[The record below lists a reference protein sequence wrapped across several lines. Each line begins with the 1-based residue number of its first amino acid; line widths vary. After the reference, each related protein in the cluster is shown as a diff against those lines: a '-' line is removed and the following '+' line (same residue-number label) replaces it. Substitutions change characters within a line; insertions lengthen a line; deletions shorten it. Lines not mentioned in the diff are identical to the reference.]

1 MVVFLGDDTAAKSM
15 GHHSFINGIGQSLV
29 GSTSIIRRRPA
40 RFILGAF
47 LVALYVYFY
56 TYHGV
61 IGLGSRVQQPLQP
74 QLDEIPPRIWQIF
87 FGYTPLDDFAPALQ
101 TWISKNQDYS
111 YTLMSN
117 QGAEDF
123 ARKHYADRPEILEP
137 FLQLKFHVLRSD
149 LLRYMILES
158 EGGVYSD
165 LDTVAIKSV
174 RDWIP
179 QEMRSKIHAIVGVEY
194 DQLGGEPY
202 YGMNEPI
209 QFCQWTM
216 AASRGHPIMKKI
228 VKKVVAALE
237 EAAERNKTSVADF
250 QPIDDEVVQVSG
262 PVIWTQAVMEAMSEA
277 TGTEMSYL
285 NITGMT
291 EPRLFGDVLVLP
303 IDGFGAG
310 QPHSNSTRDDNQGPG
325 DFFVRHQ
332 WKGSWKHGW
341 NN

>member
-1 MVVFLGDDTAAKSM
+1 MLLLDTEASANGM
-15 GHHSFINGIGQSLV
+15 GFHSFMNCIRQSLV
-29 GSTSIIRRRPA
+29 STTSFIRWRLA
-40 RFILGAF
+40 RFGFGAVLF
-47 LVALYVYFY
+47 ALYVYFLSY
-56 TYHGV
+56 NGPF
-61 IGLGSRVQQPLQP
+61 GSGPRAQQPFKP

-87 FGYTPLDDFAPALQ
+87 FGYTPIDEFAPALQ

-117 QGAEDF
+117 KGADDF
-123 ARKHYADRPEILEP
+123 ARKHYANRPGILEP
-137 FLQLKFHVLRSD
+137 FLQLKVHVLRSD

-158 EGGVYSD
+158 EGGIYSD
-165 LDTVAIKSV
+165 LDTVVEKSV

-179 QEMRSKIHAIVGVEY
+179 QEMRSKVHAIVGVEY
-194 DQLGGEPY
+194 DQLDREPY
-202 YGMNEPI
+202 YGMNERI

-216 AASRGHPIMKKI
+216 AASRGHPIMRKI
-228 VKKVVAALE
+228 VKKVVASINE
-237 EAAERNKTSVADF
+237 TAERQNTRIADLK
-250 QPIDDEVVQVSG
+250 PSDEEVLQVSG
-262 PVIWTQAVMEAMSEA
+262 PVIWTHAVMEALSEG
-277 TGTEMSYL
+277 TGTEISYL

-310 QPHSNSTRDDNQGPG
+310 QPHSNSTRDENQGPG
-325 DFFVRHQ
+325 NFFVRHQ

>member
-1 MVVFLGDDTAAKSM
+1 MVVFLGDDATAKSM
-15 GHHSFINGIGQSLV
+15 GHYSFINGIGQSLV
-29 GSTSIIRRRPA
+29 SSASIIRRRPA
-40 RFILGAF
+40 RSTLGAV
-47 LVALYVYFY
+47 LVSLYVYFFI
-56 TYHGV
+56 YHGL
-61 IGLGSRVQQPLQP
+61 IGSGSRIQQPLRP

-123 ARKHYADRPEILEP
+123 AQKHYADRPEILEP

-158 EGGVYSD
+158 EGGIYSD

-179 QEMRSKIHAIVGVEY
+179 QEMRSKIHAVVGVEY
-194 DQLGGEPY
+194 DQLDGEPY
-202 YGMNEPI
+202 YGMNERI

-228 VKKVVAALE
+228 VKKVVAALT

-310 QPHSNSTRDDNQGPG
+310 QPHSNSTRDENQGPG

-341 NN
+341 SN